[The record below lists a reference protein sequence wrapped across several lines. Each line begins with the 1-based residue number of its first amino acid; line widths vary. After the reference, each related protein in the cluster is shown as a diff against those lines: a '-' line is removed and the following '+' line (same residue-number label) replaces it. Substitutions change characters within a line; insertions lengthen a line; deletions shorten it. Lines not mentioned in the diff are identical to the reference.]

1 MSLSSTGVILGQN
14 CVWLSDAA
22 LNGLFYFFFFKNLF
36 YQRECKYARNIGVA
50 QSRGALL

>member
-22 LNGLFYFFFFKNLF
+22 LNGLFYFFFKNLF